1 MAKVKAVELNDKQ
14 KKFCLE
20 YIKDFN
26 ITQAAIR
33 AGYSEQTASEQ
44 GSRLLSDVRVQAVIK
59 NKLIK
64 VENKYDISRERIAE
78 RYGQL
83 VNFDIRK
90 LYDEDGNLIPVHKL
104 DADTATA
111 LTGIEVEETEDFLGR
126 RTTSKKL
133 KTSGIIDALNAA
145 SKFNGY
151 NMPDK
156 IEQSGKIETSV
167 IIKRG

>member
-1 MAKVKAVELNDKQ
+1 MANVKAVELNDKQ

-20 YIKDFN
+20 YTKDFN

-44 GSRLLSDVRVQAVIK
+44 GSRLLKDVRVQAVIK
-59 NKLIK
+59 NKLTKI
-64 VENKYDISRERIAE
+64 ENKYDISRERIAE
-78 RYGQL
+78 RYAQL

-90 LYDEDGNLIPVHKL
+90 LYDEKGNLIPVHEL

-111 LTGIEVEETEDFLGR
+111 LTGIEVEEDFLGFK
-126 RTTSKKL
+126 TKKL
-133 KTSGIIDALNAA
+133 KTSGIIEALNAV

-156 IEQSGKIETSV
+156 VEQSGKIETSV